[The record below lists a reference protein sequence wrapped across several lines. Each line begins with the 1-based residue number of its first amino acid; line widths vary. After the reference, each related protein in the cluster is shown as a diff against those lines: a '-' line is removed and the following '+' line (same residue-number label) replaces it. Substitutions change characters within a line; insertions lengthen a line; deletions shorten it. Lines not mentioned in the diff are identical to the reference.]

1 MTDETR
7 VFAYLR
13 RRGEATTGSICSQ
26 TELPEADVLAVLE
39 TALITGLVT
48 ERRRSEH
55 VNAPRYWAAARG

>member
-13 RRGEATTGSICSQ
+13 RRGEATTCSICNQ

-39 TALITGLVT
+39 TALKAGLVT
-48 ERRRSEH
+48 EHKRSEH
-55 VNAPRYWAAARG
+55 VVASPRRRR